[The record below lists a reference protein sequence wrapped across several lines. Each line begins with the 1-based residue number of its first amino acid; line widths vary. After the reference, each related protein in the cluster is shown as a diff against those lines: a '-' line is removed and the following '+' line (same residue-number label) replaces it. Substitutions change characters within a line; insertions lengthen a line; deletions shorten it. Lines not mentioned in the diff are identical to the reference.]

1 MSVYDS
7 ILCELTCPHCSVTA
21 EFDVEVRFSSAN
33 LFLYKVGSR
42 IDETYKPLLQG
53 NSDFE
58 IEGYTDC
65 ENCKKDFFTL
75 VSVKNKTIKNVV
87 VDIVRQGYLIMS
99 EQTTLQTKIINW
111 LNLLNSQETIPPEII
126 ALNFGLFETETGY
139 GIYLIGSTEY
149 DEDDSDWA
157 CLPCD
162 FEAKNYQ
169 LTLKNTKNNDWESFQ
184 NLVIDTL
191 NTCLKNPTF
200 SQRMFA
206 KISHIT
212 TGFDDGDLEVIK

>member
-1 MSVYDS
+1 MTEQ
-7 ILCELTCPHCSVTA
+7 IQTQI
-21 EFDVEVRFSSAN
+21 
-33 LFLYKVGSR
+33 
-42 IDETYKPLLQG
+42 ID
-53 NSDFE
+53 
-58 IEGYTDC
+58 
-65 ENCKKDFFTL
+65 
-75 VSVKNKTIKNVV
+75 
-87 VDIVRQGYLIMS
+87 
-99 EQTTLQTKIINW
+99 W
-111 LNLLNSQETIPPEII
+111 LNLLNTELTIPPEII
-126 ALNFGLFETETGY
+126 ALNFGLYETNTGY

-157 CLPCD
+157 CPPCD

-169 LTLKNTKNNDWESFQ
+169 LTLENTKNNDWESFQ

-212 TGFDDGDLEVIK
+212 TGFDDGDLGVIK

>member
-1 MSVYDS
+1 MTEQ
-7 ILCELTCPHCSVTA
+7 IQTQI
-21 EFDVEVRFSSAN
+21 
-33 LFLYKVGSR
+33 
-42 IDETYKPLLQG
+42 ID
-53 NSDFE
+53 
-58 IEGYTDC
+58 
-65 ENCKKDFFTL
+65 
-75 VSVKNKTIKNVV
+75 
-87 VDIVRQGYLIMS
+87 
-99 EQTTLQTKIINW
+99 W

-126 ALNFGLFETETGY
+126 ALNFGLFETQTGY

-169 LTLKNTKNNDWESFQ
+169 LTLENTKNNDWESFQ

-191 NTCLKNPTF
+191 NTYLKNPTF